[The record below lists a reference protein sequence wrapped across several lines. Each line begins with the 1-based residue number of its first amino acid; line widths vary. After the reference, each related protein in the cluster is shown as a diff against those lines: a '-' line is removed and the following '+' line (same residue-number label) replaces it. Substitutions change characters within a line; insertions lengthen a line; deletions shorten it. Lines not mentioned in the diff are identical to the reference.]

1 MEEVK
6 EEEKVIPSTQAV
18 PKVKKVIKKKAAPK
32 NIYVKYKKVKAT
44 VTKKIVPP
52 KKPEKFKIIHFLR
65 HGEATHNPK
74 PFVDTFDSHLTE
86 LGIE

>member
-1 MEEVK
+1 M
-6 EEEKVIPSTQAV
+6 IPSTQAL

-32 NIYVKYKKVKAT
+32 KAKAT
-44 VTKKIVPP
+44 VTKKVVPP

-74 PFVDTFDSHLTE
+74 PSVDTFDSHLTE